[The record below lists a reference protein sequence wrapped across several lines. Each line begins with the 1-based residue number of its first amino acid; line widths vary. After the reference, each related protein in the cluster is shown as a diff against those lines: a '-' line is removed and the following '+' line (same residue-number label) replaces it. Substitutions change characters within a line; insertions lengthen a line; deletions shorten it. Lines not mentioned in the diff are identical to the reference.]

1 MAETTTI
8 ARPYAQAAFEL
19 ARAENALPRWSE
31 MLTFVAAVVK
41 DSRVAALLNS
51 PRVSRAQL
59 ADLVISVAGERL
71 NAQGGNFI
79 RLLAENRR
87 LDVLAEIAALYQA
100 LRAAAE
106 GVLEAEMIAAQ
117 PVSDAQRAQVIAAL
131 KARLQR
137 DVHLAVRTD
146 ASLLG
151 GAIIRAGDL
160 VIDGSARG
168 KLAKLAAALNH

>member
-19 ARAENALPRWSE
+19 ARAENALPMWSE
-31 MLTFVAAVVK
+31 MLNFVAVVAK
-41 DSRVAALLNS
+41 DTQIAALLNS

-59 ADLVISVAGERL
+59 AALFVSIAGERL
-71 NAQGGNFI
+71 NLQGSNFI

-87 LDVLAEIAALYQA
+87 LDVLTEIAALYQMM
-100 LRAAAE
+100 RAAAE
-106 GVLEAEMIAAQ
+106 GVLEAEMISAQ
-117 PVSDAQRAQVIAAL
+117 PVSDAQRAQMTVAL

-137 DVHLAVRTD
+137 DVNLTVSTD

-168 KLAKLAAALNH
+168 KLAKLAVALNH

>member
-19 ARAENALPRWSE
+19 ARAENALPVWSE
-31 MLTFVAAVVK
+31 MLNFVAAVAK
-41 DSRVAALLNS
+41 DPQIAALLNS
-51 PRVSRAQL
+51 PRVSRTQL
-59 ADLVISVAGERL
+59 ADLFISVAGERL
-71 NAQGGNFI
+71 NLQGSNFI

-87 LDVLAEIAALYQA
+87 LDVLTEIAALYQVM
-100 LRAAAE
+100 RAAAE
-106 GVLEAEMIAAQ
+106 GVLEAEMISAQ
-117 PVSDAQRAQVIAAL
+117 PVSDAQRAQMTAAL

-137 DVHLAVRTD
+137 DVNLTVSTD

-168 KLAKLAAALNH
+168 KLAKLAVALNH

>member
-19 ARAENALPRWSE
+19 ARAENALPVWSE
-31 MLTFVAAVVK
+31 MLNLAAAVAH
-41 DSRVAALLNS
+41 DPQLTALLGS
-51 PRVSRAQL
+51 PRIARSQL
-59 ADLVISVAGERL
+59 ADLFMSVCGDRL
-71 NAQGGNFI
+71 TAQGKNFI

-87 LDVLAEIAALYQA
+87 LDVMTEIAALFQVM
-100 LRAAAE
+100 RAEAE
-106 GVLEAEMIAAQ
+106 GVLEATMISAQ
-117 PVSDAQRAQVIAAL
+117 PVTDAQRLQITAAL
-131 KARLQR
+131 KARLNR
-137 DVHLAVRTD
+137 EITLSVSTD

-168 KLAKLAAALNH
+168 KLAKLAVALNH

>member
-19 ARAENALPRWSE
+19 ARAENALPVWSE
-31 MLTFVAAVVK
+31 MLTFVAAVAK
-41 DSRVAALLNS
+41 DPQIAALLNS

-59 ADLVISVAGERL
+59 ADLFISVAGERL
-71 NAQGGNFI
+71 NLQGSNFI

-87 LDVLAEIAALYQA
+87 LDVLTEIAALYQVM
-100 LRAAAE
+100 RAAAE
-106 GVLEAEMIAAQ
+106 GVLEAEMISAQ
-117 PVSDAQRAQVIAAL
+117 PVSDAQRAQMTAAL

-137 DVHLAVRTD
+137 DVNLTVSTD

-168 KLAKLAAALNH
+168 KLAKLAVALNR